1 MARHVSSFFVIL
13 ILGVI
18 YYLFAEVRPS
28 IEGSDIFRNIDEF
41 NSIGFS
47 EYNYREPI
55 YWLLGKSLI
64 ALTSDGWTVI
74 FIMDLFAFSLL
85 YFTNKRNSIYPMMI
99 AIMLSPLFVLGIS
112 NIHRQM
118 IAFCFWIFI
127 VSKSSNEIK
136 SYEFGLHMIPFMI
149 HNSLG
154 IVSIAFFMAR
164 LFEYREWK
172 LLAAIFLILSTTFL
186 IFGNSL
192 AVFFREG
199 TDTKTGMGLYLVWS
213 SVVAGLCI
221 YLSDRRFFLGAFA
234 VLGVSASVLLF
245 QVSGGSSGSRLFML
259 IVTALVFW
267 AIDSDRLR
275 LGGVVGTAYQVVLS
289 IVLILPSWNNSF
301 SRDIIVAAYFQ
312 VPYGTTNY

>member
-112 NIHRQM
+112 NIHRQ
-118 IAFCFWIFI
+118 
-127 VSKSSNEIK
+127 
-136 SYEFGLHMIPFMI
+136 MIPFMI